1 MLKIFKNKIA
11 LLLSALLGLTFI
23 YKRYVVKE
31 ETLYLTPPTLTH
43 WFGTDVIGH
52 DIFLKSMDAL
62 AIEIITLI
70 IVLSTMYI
78 LGLVIG
84 MILSYYSGDKIREL
98 LLNLIHYWV
107 SLPVL
112 LIALFLLILIGAG
125 QKNAIIVMIFTLI
138 PTQSLYA
145 YNQLE
150 TVKKNDFVIAK
161 ISYGF
166 SKPHIYI
173 HHLYPNI
180 KKGFISYTMARMP
193 EILMM
198 NLALNFLGLGVQPPD
213 SSFGRML
220 FDGLAF
226 MFSAW
231 WMWIFEIWLVIF
243 LFILIQKIMRLVF
256 IE

>member
-84 MILSYYSGDKIREL
+84 MILSYYSGDKIR
-98 LLNLIHYWV
+98 
-107 SLPVL
+107 
-112 LIALFLLILIGAG
+112 
-125 QKNAIIVMIFTLI
+125 
-138 PTQSLYA
+138 
-145 YNQLE
+145 
-150 TVKKNDFVIAK
+150 
-161 ISYGF
+161 
-166 SKPHIYI
+166 
-173 HHLYPNI
+173 
-180 KKGFISYTMARMP
+180 
-193 EILMM
+193 
-198 NLALNFLGLGVQPPD
+198 
-213 SSFGRML
+213 
-220 FDGLAF
+220 
-226 MFSAW
+226 
-231 WMWIFEIWLVIF
+231 
-243 LFILIQKIMRLVF
+243 
-256 IE
+256 